1 MASDWNEELD
11 RYEQGRNLNDD
22 LKDSFQTS
30 LSALGFLVS
39 VLPIKK
45 KSGGIDE
52 VYETLNSEGWREGP
66 QGYGYYRNGVK
77 D

>member
-11 RYEQGRNLNDD
+11 RYELGRNLKDD
-22 LKDSFQTS
+22 LKDSLKSS
-30 LSALGFLVS
+30 LSALGLLAS
-39 VLPIKK
+39 VLPAKK
-45 KSGGIDE
+45 KHDGLDE
-52 VYETLNSEGWREGP
+52 VYELIGSDGWREGP